1 MKSCRV
7 LKRIF
12 FLLSGFFLVVFSA
25 IELLQNF
32 SISSRVDYFLKV
44 AHSYINSYIGFITV
58 LIIGIIL
65 FIFFIIMR
73 NKKLLFSQT
82 DFGDFTISTDALVD
96 MVSQSIDNYKDIK
109 CQNIHITPKDNNI
122 FISATIELA
131 TGSDIPYT
139 VTMLQ
144 KTINNYIQKCTGL
157 TVSNIKI
164 KVKPIKESTAKVYTS
179 EEKQMEVIKDKK
191 EDNTV
196 NKVEPHSETE
206 NKQEE
211 DNKSIE

>member
-12 FLLSGFFLVVFSA
+12 FFLSGLFLVAFSA
-25 IELLQNF
+25 IELLQNV

-44 AHSYINSYIGFITV
+44 AHSYLNNYIGFIIV

-109 CQNIHITPKDNNI
+109 CQNIRINPNGNNI

-144 KTINNYIQKCTGL
+144 KTINNYIQQCTGL

-164 KVKPIKESTAKVYTS
+164 KVKPIKDSTAKVYNS
-179 EEKQMEVIKDKK
+179 EEKQIDVIEEKK
-191 EDNTV
+191 EDNAD

>member
-1 MKSCRV
+1 MKSCRII
-7 LKRIF
+7 KRIF
-12 FLLSGFFLVVFSA
+12 FLLSGLFLVAFSA
-25 IELLQNF
+25 IELLQNV
-32 SISSRVDYFLKV
+32 SISSRVDYVLKV
-44 AHSYINSYIGFITV
+44 AHLYLNNYIGFIIV

-65 FIFFIIMR
+65 FIFFIMMR

-109 CQNIHITPKDNNI
+109 CQNIRITPKDNNI

-144 KTINNYIQKCTGL
+144 KTISNYIQKCTGL

-179 EEKQMEVIKDKK
+179 EEKQIDVIEDEK
-191 EDNTV
+191 EDTV
-196 NKVEPHSETE
+196 DNKVESHSETE

-211 DNKSIE
+211 DN